1 MNFLNAAYI
10 ILFDKEVVMQTYHF
24 DNPPSRRGSLCYKW
38 DCKPNEL
45 PMWIADM
52 DFEAAPEIRAA
63 LQARLDHGIYGY
75 DDMGE
80 AWYEAYIGW
89 WRDRHGLTMEKE
101 NLIFSTGVVASI
113 SSLVRKLTTPNE
125 NVLLQTPVYNIFFN
139 SVINNG
145 CRVLESPLRYDGTDW
160 TMDFADLE
168 AKLADPQ
175 TTLMLL
181 CNPHNP
187 VGRIWSREE
196 LARVGALCRKHHVT
210 VISDEIH
217 CDLTAPGLGYLPFA
231 AVDETCRS
239 LSLTCIAPTKAFNLA
254 GLHSSAVYAADPVL
268 RHKAWRALNTDE
280 AAEPNTFAAPAAVAA
295 FTRGGPWLD
304 ELRAYI
310 WENKRMVRSFAEQEL
325 PGVRVQVSDATY
337 LLWVDVS
344 TLTGDVEDF
353 TRRLRAETG
362 LWVTPGTVYGASG
375 EGFFRMNL
383 ACPRSFVED
392 ALGRLKR
399 FLHG

>member
-1 MNFLNAAYI
+1 
-10 ILFDKEVVMQTYHF
+10 MQRYNF

-38 DCKPNEL
+38 DCGPGEL

-63 LQARLDHGIYGY
+63 LQKRLDHGIFGY

-101 NLIFSTGVVASI
+101 HLIFSAGVVASI

-125 NVLLQTPVYNIFFN
+125 NVLIQTPVYNIFFN
-139 SVINNG
+139 SIVNNG
-145 CRVLESPLRYDGTDW
+145 CRVLESPLRRDGELW
-160 TMDFADLE
+160 TIDFADLE

-175 TTLMLL
+175 TTLMIL

-187 VGRIWSREE
+187 VGRIWTREE
-196 LARVGALCRKHHVT
+196 LARIGELCRRHHVT

-217 CDLTAPGLGYLPFA
+217 CDLTVPAKGYVPFA
-231 AVDETCRS
+231 AVDDCCRGI
-239 LSLTCIAPTKAFNLA
+239 SLTCIAPTKTFNLA
-254 GLHSSAVYAADPVL
+254 GMHSSAVYAADPLL
-268 RHKAWRALNTDE
+268 RHKARRALNTDE
-280 AAEPNTFAAPAAVAA
+280 VAEPNTFAAPAAVAA
-295 FTRGGPWLD
+295 FTQGGPWLD
-304 ELRAYI
+304 ALRAYV
-310 WENKRMVRSFAEQEL
+310 WENKRLVKDFAEREL
-325 PGVRVQVSDATY
+325 PGVKVSVSEATY

-344 TLTGDVEDF
+344 ALTDDVKDF
-353 TRRLRAETG
+353 TARLRAETG
-362 LWVTPGTVYGASG
+362 LWVTPGTAYGQTG

-383 ACPRSFVED
+383 ACPRAAAED

-399 FLHG
+399 FIG